1 MLNKRNIVC
10 ISSIDWDFV
19 WQGHQE
25 IMATFAK
32 SGNRVLFIENTGVR
46 VPGLRD
52 LGRVR
57 RRLFNWIKGIKGF
70 REVSRNLYVYSPLVL
85 PFPYSRAAQ
94 WLNRNFCFGTLR
106 RWLKLMAFKD
116 VVAWTFLP
124 TGTALDI
131 VAELD
136 CACLVYYCI
145 ADFDALVRQPRK
157 VRKTENALIKRSD
170 IIFAQGKAF
179 AQKCRALNDNVY
191 IFPFGLNTDIFA
203 PGPDL
208 PGSEPVDLKNIKR
221 PLIGYVGGIH
231 RHIDFALLKFLAQ
244 ARPSWSFVL
253 IGPVQADISV
263 LKDIPNI
270 VFLGKKD
277 FQSLPAYIREFS
289 VCIIPY
295 AQSEFTK
302 TVYPTK
308 LNEYHALGKP
318 VVATDLPEIIAYNEE
333 NENLV
338 FVAGTRE
345 EFLRK
350 IDSALGE
357 NDNALVTRRI
367 QSVQKYSWDARIEE
381 MSDLI
386 EEEIERK
393 KAAGF
398 LGWQAAFAQAYRAA
412 RRRVVK
418 FALCVFL
425 LWWLVFYT
433 PLVWL
438 LASPLKI
445 SQAPRKADA
454 IIVFAGGV
462 GESGRPQQG
471 YEERVSY
478 AAQLYKQLYASKIIF
493 SSGAAG
499 AFPETYV
506 MTLLAVS
513 LGVPQGAIIQEDKAA
528 SNYQN
533 VLFSLDI
540 LRKYG
545 YNKVILVTSP
555 YNMRRSALI
564 FRKLTADDMEIMYS
578 AAPQSEFYAHGG
590 RDKQGKRLW
599 RQASP
604 AQIRAIAHEYLAIV
618 YYWIKGYI

>member
-25 IMATFAK
+25 IMAAFAK
-32 SGNRVLFIENTGVR
+32 NGNRVLFIENTGVR

-52 LGRVR
+52 LGRVKR
-57 RRLFNWIKGIKGF
+57 RFFNWIKGIKGF

-85 PFPYSRAAQ
+85 PFPYSRVAQ

-106 RWLKLMAFKD
+106 RWLKLMAFND

-145 ADFDALVRQPRK
+145 ADFDELVKSPRK

-170 IIFAQGKAF
+170 IIFVQGKAF
-179 AQKCRALNDNVY
+179 AQKCRALNDNVH

-203 PGPDL
+203 TDPDL
-208 PGSEPVDLKNIKR
+208 PAVEPVDIKNIKR
-221 PLIGYVGGIH
+221 PLIGYIGGIH
-231 RHIDFALLKFLAQ
+231 RHIDFALLKYLAQ

-253 IGPVQADISV
+253 IGPVQTDISV

-277 FQSLPAYIREFS
+277 FQFLPAYIREFS

-318 VVATDLPEIIAYNEE
+318 IVATDLPEIVAYNDE

-350 IDSALGE
+350 IEAALSHPDKE
-357 NDNALVTRRI
+357 LAAKRI
-367 QSVQKYSWDARIEE
+367 ESVQKYSWDARIEE
-381 MSDLI
+381 MSNLI

-393 KAAGF
+393 TAAGF

-412 RRRVVK
+412 RRRLVK
-418 FALCVFL
+418 FTLCVFL

-438 LASPLKI
+438 LAIPLKM
-445 SQAPRKADA
+445 SQAPRKTDA

-478 AAQLYKQLYASKIIF
+478 AAQLYKQLYAPKVIF

-513 LGVPQGAIIQEDKAA
+513 LGVPQNAIIREDNAA

-545 YNKVILVTSP
+545 YNKAILVSSP

-564 FRKLTADDMEIMYS
+564 FRKLAADKEIIYS
-578 AAPQSEFYAHGG
+578 PVPQSEFYVHGG
-590 RDKQGKRLW
+590 RDKAGRRIL
-599 RQASP
+599 RQASL